1 MVGGGGGASQ
11 SKSQNYQAG
20 TAADPNQ
27 LPYLQNLWQG
37 AQGYMGQGQ
46 QTAQQGQDWIGNAAN
61 SMMGQF
67 SPQNV
72 QGQMDYYGKQIGQQF
87 REQIMPQIQG
97 QAALAGGLGSSRNQL
112 AQGYAGAQAQQGIQN
127 MGNALFNQNQDRALQ
142 AAGAI
147 PAMANAFGN
156 MGWQPYQNYAG
167 ILGQMQQQDLG
178 GYSKSKSSS
187 MSAQGKVGGGG

>member
-1 MVGGGGGASQ
+1 MVGGGY
-11 SKSQNYQAG
+11 SKSQSESNAQQFG
-20 TAADPNQ
+20 SAAEKNQ
-27 LPYLQNLWQG
+27 LPYLQDLWSG
-37 AQGYMGQGQ
+37 AKGYMQQGQ
-46 QTAQQGQDWIGNAAN
+46 QMAQQGQNWIGNAAN

-67 SPQNV
+67 NPQNV
-72 QGQMDYYGKQIGQQF
+72 QGQMDYYGQQIGQQF
-87 REQIMPQIQG
+87 REQIMPQLQG

-142 AAGAI
+142 AAGAM
-147 PAMANAFGN
+147 PAMASAFGN

-187 MSAQGKVGGGG
+187 MSAQGKVGSGG

>member
-127 MGNALFNQNQDRALQ
+127 MGNALFSQNQDRALQ
-142 AAGAI
+142 AAGQM

-156 MGWQPYQNYAG
+156 MGWMPYQQLAG
-167 ILGQMQQQDLG
+167 ILGPMQSQNKG
-178 GYSKSKSSS
+178 GWGLSSS
-187 MSAQGKVGGGG
+187 NAWNAQGSVGSK